1 MTSRS
6 PSRQA
11 RRAFLAAATAALLLG
26 GCATGPS
33 ERPLPTG
40 PGGPR
45 NRVAVLVP
53 TSGPDAAVGSGIANA
68 ARLALADMG
77 GQRIELTTYDT
88 AEAGAP
94 AAATRA
100 LSGGAGLILGPLLGE
115 EVRSVTPIA
124 RRAGVPVL
132 AFSNDESAAGGG
144 TFILGFVPGQ
154 AVARVVAEARRQGAS
169 RIAALVP
176 QNIYGQRA
184 SLGLGR
190 DIGPRLVRYAS
201 LAEARA
207 GLRRLNAGG
216 YDALLIA
223 DEGAVAAALAPQ
235 VRSGAF
241 ILGPDLWA
249 GERGLGRTAR
259 LRGALFAGPSDSRFD
274 QFAARYRARYKQ
286 SPPRLASL
294 GYDAVLLTIRAARQW
309 QPGRRF
315 PLRSLIDDEGFLGV
329 DGVFRFTRAGV
340 AERGL
345 EVRAVTATGSQ
356 IVSPAPTRF

>member
-1 MTSRS
+1 MTFPS
-6 PSRQA
+6 PVRQA
-11 RRAFLAAATAALLLG
+11 RRAFLAAATATLLLA
-26 GCATGPS
+26 GCSTGPS
-33 ERPLPTG
+33 ERPGAPG

-53 TSGPDAAVGSGIANA
+53 TIGPDAAVGSAIANA

-77 GQRIELTTYDT
+77 GNAVELTTYNT

-94 AAATRA
+94 AAAERA
-100 LSGGAGLILGPLLGE
+100 LSSGAGLILGPLLGDD
-115 EVRSVTPIA
+115 VRTVAPLA

-132 AFSNDESAAGGG
+132 AYSNDEAAAGNGAY
-144 TFILGFVPGQ
+144 ILGLVPGQ
-154 AVARVVAEARRQGAS
+154 AITRVIDEARRQGAS

-176 QNIYGQRA
+176 ATTYGDRA
-184 SLGLGR
+184 SRGLERNLGG
-190 DIGPRLVRYAS
+190 RLVRYGS

-223 DEGAVAAALAPQ
+223 DEGQVAAALAPQ
-235 VRSGAF
+235 VLPAAR

-259 LRGALFAGPSDSRFD
+259 LRGALFAAASDSRFG
-274 QFAARYRARYKQ
+274 QFAARYRTRYRTA
-286 SPPRLASL
+286 PPRLASL
-294 GYDAVLLTIRAARQW
+294 GYDSVLLTVRAARQW
-309 QPGRRF
+309 PPGRRF
-315 PLRSLIDDEGFLGV
+315 PLRSLGEDEGFVGV

-345 EVRAVTATGSQ
+345 EVRAVTATSSQ
-356 IVSPAPTRF
+356 LVSPAPSRF